1 MTKFLTYLFTHQLPS
16 PVAIILS
23 LRAPAPTPKAQISA
37 HRMMSATLGSDKKAA
52 RDWVAH

>member
-16 PVAIILS
+16 PVALI
-23 LRAPAPTPKAQISA
+23 RGWMPQAPAPKAQISA